1 MIGLGTVINTS
12 AITAGGLLGMKFKK
26 ILKQTIQESLLKASG
41 LAVLFI
47 GLSGGLKGFQTK
59 EDLSM
64 MIILSLVLGTLI
76 GEFIDIEGR
85 LNQFGKWLKQKSHS
99 YGDSMFLDAFITTSL
114 TVCIGAMAIIGSI
127 QDALYQDYSIL
138 IAKAI
143 LDFIIVMVLASSMG
157 KGALFSFVPVF
168 IFQDCITLL
177 ASFISP
183 LLTKQVIFNISVL
196 GSMLIFVVGL
206 NLTVNTKIK
215 VANMLPSILIVALF
229 VLL

>member
-1 MIGLGTVINTS
+1 
-12 AITAGGLLGMKFKK
+12 
-26 ILKQTIQESLLKASG
+26 
-41 LAVLFI
+41 
-47 GLSGGLKGFQTK
+47 
-59 EDLSM
+59 
-64 MIILSLVLGTLI
+64 
-76 GEFIDIEGR
+76 
-85 LNQFGKWLKQKSHS
+85 
-99 YGDSMFLDAFITTSL
+99 
-114 TVCIGAMAIIGSI
+114 
-127 QDALYQDYSIL
+127 
-138 IAKAI
+138 
-143 LDFIIVMVLASSMG
+143 MVLASSMG